1 MEARTVTAGPVSL
14 LSEAV
19 GDPADPAVLLIMG
32 AMASGIWW
40 PEELCRRLAARG
52 RYVVRYDHRDTGGS
66 TTGPP
71 GHIDYSV
78 EDLADDAIA
87 VLDAYQIERAHL
99 CGMSLGGYLAQMIA
113 LKAPARVASLTLIAS
128 ERLAAA
134 DPEMPGISQTVLD
147 YHAQAAALDWSD
159 RAAVLDY
166 QVGAWRLL
174 NGSAHPFDEEH
185 IRQLAAADLDR
196 TPTPLSAMN
205 HAMLAG
211 GEAWLGRLSE
221 IAVPALIIHGTEDP
235 VLPYPHA
242 LALVSALKH
251 ATLVTLAGSG
261 HELHP
266 ADWDR
271 ILDSIEHHTRPAP
284 GPS

>member
-1 MEARTVTAGPVSL
+1 MEARTVTAGAISL

-40 PEELCRRLAARG
+40 PEEFCRRLAARG
-52 RYVVRYDHRDTGGS
+52 RRDIRYDHRDTGGS
-66 TTGPP
+66 TSGHP

-87 VLDAYQIERAHL
+87 VLDAYQIGRAHL
-99 CGMSLGGYLAQMIA
+99 CGMSLGGFLAQMVA
-113 LKAPARVASLTLIAS
+113 LKAPTRVASLTLIAS
-128 ERLAAA
+128 ERLAAT
-134 DPEMPGISQTVLD
+134 DPEIPPISQAVLD

-174 NGSAHPFDEEH
+174 NGSAHDFDEAH
-185 IRQLAAADLDR
+185 IRQLAEADLDR
-196 TPTPLSAMN
+196 AGNPLTAMN

-211 GEAWLGRLSE
+211 GEEWLGRVSE

-242 LALVSALKH
+242 LALLSALKH

-271 ILDSIEHHTRPAP
+271 ILDAIEHHTRPAP
-284 GPS
+284 GA